1 MKVTVFSK
9 MVKEFIAEILKKYS
23 RNTYL
28 CIEISVNMPINT
40 PNYTCDLDLFPNIQ
54 LLHVATNF
62 DMNCYFFCVSFLPIA
77 NVEINFG
84 EDPTGDMVCQG
95 TPQCIQEDLCGWSGM
110 TITARESTTFR
121 VVIGPS
127 GGLRGYEYITGKV

>member
-1 MKVTVFSK
+1 M
-9 MVKEFIAEILKKYS
+9 
-23 RNTYL
+23 
-28 CIEISVNMPINT
+28 
-40 PNYTCDLDLFPNIQ
+40 CDLDPFSNIQ

-62 DMNCYFFCVSFLPIA
+62 DMDCIFVSFLLIA

-84 EDPTGDMVCQG
+84 EDCTGDMVCQAS
-95 TPQCIQEDLCGWSGM
+95 PQCIQEELCGWSGM

-127 GGLRGYEYITGKV
+127 GGLKGYEYITGKV

>member
-1 MKVTVFSK
+1 MKTTVFSK
-9 MVKEFIAEILKKYS
+9 MVEFIAEILKKYFG
-23 RNTYL
+23 NTHL
-28 CIEISVNMPINT
+28 CMEISENMLMNT
-40 PNYTCDLDLFPNIQ
+40 PNYMCDLDPFSSIQ

-62 DMNCYFFCVSFLPIA
+62 DMDCHYFCVSFLLIA

-84 EDPTGDMVCQG
+84 EDPTGDMVCQAS
-95 TPQCIQEDLCGWSGM
+95 PQCIGEELCGWSGM
-110 TITARESTTFR
+110 TIIARESTTFR